1 MRYLALALN
10 LDGTLMTGGR
20 ADAAALA
27 ALSRLRRS
35 GRRVVLVT
43 SRRLADLTP
52 VLPSLEPFDC
62 VVAENGAILHWP
74 SRRESTVLCRPV
86 PESFI
91 RALLQQ
97 GVTSLVRGQAVVQAP
112 RARASALV
120 EAVGELGLELQV
132 IFAGAHVLAVP
143 PGINKGEGLRE
154 ALLSLGMSVHEV
166 VSLGAGANDHS
177 LLDVSEC
184 AVAVANAL
192 PALKARAAFT
202 TRGAAGAGVVE
213 LVEGLVQ
220 HDLQTEGTWTPQE
233 PLALGYCPAGERV
246 GIPAYGENLLVA
258 GPRGGEGASYV
269 QGFLERLLQR
279 RYQPCVIDCI
289 GDFELRDDMVKL
301 GGRLH
306 VPSVRQVMAALAA
319 PSVKPVVSLAAL
331 APEAQPGFFRE
342 LLPALEG
349 MRLRTGRPHWL
360 VLNGAQRLWPAGS
373 EAVRRDAPKLGE
385 TLLRVE
391 DPGAVARPILEQ
403 MDVAVAVGPAP
414 GRALQQLARALG
426 ETALHLPLSA
436 GAEHAVLA
444 WFASEG
450 RWPLRLRAPSRQAER
465 LRRVPEHADGDL
477 GARGFSFRGTRG
489 RPGPRAHN
497 LRAFCRQAAQVDD
510 DTWLFHLWHGDI
522 SRWLRDALH
531 EDSLAR
537 KVAAIECR
545 YELTAADSRREVC
558 GAIAHHYALAVA

>member
-1 MRYLALALN
+1 MRYLALAMN
-10 LDGTLMTGGR
+10 LEGTLATGGR
-20 ADAAALA
+20 ADVAALA
-27 ALSRLRRS
+27 ALSRLRHT

-43 SRRLADLTP
+43 SRRLADLTS
-52 VLPSLEPFDC
+52 VFTSLEPFDC
-62 VVAENGAILHWP
+62 VVAENGALLYWP
-74 SRRESTVLCRPV
+74 ARRESTALCRPV
-86 PESFI
+86 PESFV
-91 RALLQQ
+91 RAMLQR
-97 GVTSLVRGQAVVQAP
+97 GVTPLVRGQAVVYAP
-112 RARASALV
+112 RSQARVFV

-132 IFAGAHVLAVP
+132 IFAGERVLAVP

-192 PALKARAAFT
+192 PALKERAAFT

-213 LVEGLVQ
+213 LVEELVQ
-220 HDLQTEGTWTPQE
+220 HDLRTDGAWTPQE
-233 PLALGYCPAGERV
+233 SLTLGYGPSGERV
-246 GIPAYGENLLVA
+246 GIPAYGENLLVV
-258 GPRGGEGASYV
+258 GPRGDAGASYV

-289 GDFELRDDMVKL
+289 GDFEPRDDMVKL
-301 GGRLH
+301 GDRLH
-306 VPSVRQVMAALAA
+306 VPRVSQVMAALTA
-319 PSVKPVVSLAAL
+319 PAVKPVVSLAAL

-360 VLNGAQRLWPAGS
+360 IVNGAQRLWPAG
-373 EAVRRDAPKLGE
+373 ARDALRDAPKLGE

-403 MDVAVAVGPAP
+403 MDVSVGVGPAP
-414 GRALQQLARALG
+414 ARALQQFAGALG

-444 WFASEG
+444 WFIAEG
-450 RWPLRLRAPSRQAER
+450 RWPLRLRAPPRRAER
-465 LRRVPEHADGDL
+465 LRRVPEQVEGDL
-477 GARGFSFRGTRG
+477 GALGFTFRGRHG
-489 RPGPRAHN
+489 RTGPRAHN
-497 LRAFCRQAAQVDD
+497 LRVFCRLATQVDD
-510 DTWLFHLWHGDI
+510 DTWLFHLWNGDF

-531 EDSLAR
+531 DDALAR

-545 YELTAADSRREVC
+545 YELPAADSRREVC
-558 GAIAHHYALAVA
+558 GAITHHYALAA